1 MTIGRQQN
9 TVKNFLNGTLVFIKK
24 WHNKYDI
31 TIEKEVT
38 NKIKIIDLII
48 IQKTL
53 SLNKSSTK
61 FSALIAL
68 KIKYMIGIDTAV
80 ATIVESAECQ

>member
-38 NKIKIIDLII
+38 NKIKIIDLI
-48 IQKTL
+48 
-53 SLNKSSTK
+53 ST
-61 FSALIAL
+61 
-68 KIKYMIGIDTAV
+68 IGYF
-80 ATIVESAECQ
+80 ECQVIIKNCINSKFFMFKHQPSIIKLGNP